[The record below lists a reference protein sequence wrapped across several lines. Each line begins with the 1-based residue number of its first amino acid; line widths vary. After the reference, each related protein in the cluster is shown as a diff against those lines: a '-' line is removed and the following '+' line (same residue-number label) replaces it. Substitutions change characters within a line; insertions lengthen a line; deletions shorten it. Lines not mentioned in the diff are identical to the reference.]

1 MRFGTKYFYMSV
13 ELIIDSSPK
22 EVTIAILQDGKLLE
36 LHKEN
41 SNNNFSVGDIY
52 LGKVKKIMPGL
63 NAAFVN
69 VGYEKDAFL
78 HYLDLGPK
86 FKSFEKYTKGIAG
99 GGLNSSDLDFKFEPE
114 IEKTGKIEKTLKS
127 NRNIMV
133 QIAKEP
139 ISTKGPRLSSEI
151 SLAGRYIVLVPFS
164 EKVSISQKI
173 KNTDEK
179 DRLIRLIRSIKPKG
193 FGVIIRTVAQ
203 NKKVADLH
211 GDMSELIARWDAC
224 YKSLKN
230 AHAPTKLLG
239 ELNRTS
245 ALLRDILNKDFS
257 NIHVNDEALFNEIK
271 LFIKS
276 ISPDKENIVKH
287 FSGNVSIFQ
296 NFGVDKQIKSAFG
309 KNVTLKTGVYLIIE
323 HTEALH
329 VIDVNS
335 GQRGKKK
342 DKTQEENALEVNL
355 EAAEEVARQLRLRD
369 MGGIV
374 VVDFIDLRE
383 AANRKLLFEKLKEF
397 MKDDRAKHNILPP
410 SKFGLIQITRQRVR
424 PEMDI
429 KTAEKCPCCGGD
441 GEVHSTIL
449 LVDEIEGNLR
459 HIVKQLNHKKVRIN
473 VHPYVEAFLNKKT
486 GLFGSMRKDWQKKYN
501 CTIEIF
507 PTNVLGFLDFH
518 FIDTK
523 GEEIKTN

>member
-1 MRFGTKYFYMSV
+1 MSV
-13 ELIIDSSPK
+13 ELVIDSSPN
-22 EVTIAILQDGKLLE
+22 EVTIAILQKGKLLE
-36 LHKEN
+36 LHKEK

-52 LGKVKKIMPGL
+52 LGKIKKIMPGL

-86 FKSFEKYTKGIAG
+86 FKSFEKYTKGVQG
-99 GGLNSSDLDFKFEPE
+99 GKFNSASLDFKFEPE

-127 NRNIMV
+127 NNQIMV

-151 SLAGRYIVLVPFS
+151 SLAGRYLVLVPFS
-164 EKVSISQKI
+164 DKVSISQKI
-173 KNTDEK
+173 KNTEEK
-179 DRLIRLIRSIKPKG
+179 DRLIRLIKSIKPKG

-211 GDMSELIARWDAC
+211 ADMRDLEERWELC
-224 YKSLKN
+224 YKTLKN
-230 AHAPTKLLG
+230 GHAPKKLLG
-239 ELNRTS
+239 EIDRTS
-245 ALLRDILNKDFS
+245 ALLRDLLNKDFS
-257 NIHVNDEALFNEIK
+257 NIHVNDESLYNE
-271 LFIKS
+271 LRVYLKS
-276 ISPDKENIVKH
+276 IAPDKESIVKY
-287 FSGNVSIFQ
+287 FNGNVSIFE
-296 NFGVDKQIKSAFG
+296 NFGIDKQIKSSFG

-323 HTEALH
+323 HTEAMH

-342 DKTQEENALEVNL
+342 DKSQEENALEVNL

-383 AANRKLLFEKLKEF
+383 AQNRKLLFEKLKEF

-449 LVDEIEGNLR
+449 LVDEMEGNLR
-459 HIVKQLNHKKVRIN
+459 YIAKQLNHNKIRIN
-473 VHPYVEAFLNKKT
+473 THPYVEAYLNKKI

-501 CTIEIF
+501 LAIEIF
-507 PTNVLGFLDFH
+507 PTTSLGFLEYN

-523 GEEIKTN
+523 GEIIHL

>member
-1 MRFGTKYFYMSV
+1 MSV
-13 ELIIDSSPK
+13 ELVIDSSPHV
-22 EVTIAILQDGKLLE
+22 VTIAILQKGKLLE
-36 LHKEN
+36 LHKEK

-52 LGKVKKIMPGL
+52 LGKIKKIMPGL

-86 FKSFEKYTKGIAG
+86 FKSFLKYTNGVAG
-99 GGLNSSDLDFKFEPE
+99 GKLNSANLDFKFEPE
-114 IEKTGKIEKTLKS
+114 IEKTGKIEKTLTS
-127 NRNIMV
+127 NKNIMV

-151 SLAGRYIVLVPFS
+151 SLAGRYLVLVPFS
-164 EKVSISQKI
+164 DKVSVSQKI
-173 KNTDEK
+173 KNSDEK
-179 DRLIRLIRSIKPKG
+179 DRLRRLIQSIKPKG
-193 FGVIIRTVAQ
+193 FGVIVRTVAQ

-211 GDMSELIARWDAC
+211 ADMSDLVNRWELC
-224 YKSLKN
+224 YQTLKN
-230 AHAPTKLLG
+230 AHAPKKLLG
-239 ELNRTS
+239 ELDRTS

-271 LFIKS
+271 VYLQS
-276 ISPDKENIVKH
+276 IAPDKENIVKH
-287 FSGNVSIFQ
+287 YSGNVSIFQ
-296 NFGVDKQIKSAFG
+296 NFGIDKQIKAAFG
-309 KNVTLKTGVYLIIE
+309 RNVTLKTGVYLIIE
-323 HTEALH
+323 HTEAMH

-342 DKTQEENALEVNL
+342 DKSQEENALEVNL

-374 VVDFIDLRE
+374 VIDFIDLRE
-383 AANRKLLFEKLKEF
+383 AANRKLLYEKLKEF

-424 PEMDI
+424 PEMEI

-449 LVDEIEGNLR
+449 LIDEIMNNLR
-459 HIVKQLNHKKVRIN
+459 YLTKQLNHKKLRIN
-473 VHPYVEAFLNKKT
+473 THPFIEAYLNKKT
-486 GLFGSMRKDWQKKYN
+486 GGGFFNPNSLRKDWEKKFNCAIEVVGTTSYN
-501 CTIEIF
+501 
-507 PTNVLGFLDFH
+507 FLEYK
-518 FIDTK
+518 FIDGK
-523 GEEIKTN
+523 GEEIES